1 MEETFANNLVDSF
14 KWSLSLEADIWDS
27 QITSP
32 HTERKKK
39 KYGDLWRPNAL
50 ITSDFKLIHIHKY
63 QCLYKK
69 NVLQE
74 RRNEP
79 MFTKTKQDFYSCLK
93 I

>member
-39 KYGDLWRPNAL
+39 NTVIFGGQML
-50 ITSDFKLIHIHKY
+50 
-63 QCLYKK
+63 
-69 NVLQE
+69 
-74 RRNEP
+74 
-79 MFTKTKQDFYSCLK
+79 
-93 I
+93 